1 MTAPGRGATWS
12 QVVVLAAIVDTLMC
26 LPVGALLALF
36 GFAVLGMPFH
46 DLLTF
51 EGALNGFQGLLAWW
65 ALGFLG
71 ALPYAALCAPTD

>member
-1 MTAPGRGATWS
+1 VIALRNATWS
-12 QVVVLAAIVDTLMC
+12 RVVVMAAIVATLMC

-36 GFAVLGMPFH
+36 GYAVLGISFH
-46 DLLTF
+46 DMLTF

-65 ALGFLG
+65 ALGFLA